1 MLPSNQTRPPLRHL
15 KAILKH
21 QERLAPARRAH
32 QFPRAISRNPR
43 FSSSLSATSRLSW
56 EFSPG
61 GLDAVLATAIGSG
74 GDPDDSLRAR
84 PPSGVCATEFLS
96 AALLTLGAPASAAT
110 ATATATV
117 SGGALSLATSA
128 TPSFGVTLD
137 GTDQTG
143 TYTVPSTVTDA
154 RGTSAGWNLTLT
166 STQFSTGG
174 ITPSTSRPVPPRS
187 PA

>member
-1 MLPSNQTRPPLRHL
+1 M
-15 KAILKH
+15 
-21 QERLAPARRAH
+21 
-32 QFPRAISRNPR
+32 
-43 FSSSLSATSRLSW
+43 
-56 EFSPG
+56 
-61 GLDAVLATAIGSG
+61 
-74 GDPDDSLRAR
+74 
-84 PPSGVCATEFLS
+84 CATEFLS
-96 AALLTLGAPASAAT
+96 AALLTLGAPAAASAAT
-110 ATATATV
+110 ATATAN
-117 SGGALSLATSA
+117 GGALSLTTSA
-128 TPSFGVTLD
+128 APSFGVTLD